1 MIDLAHLF
9 ELAKDNFSPVQWIF
23 GGAIGFLATR
33 WTLTKKERLDAEQK
47 LFENGR
53 DLMLAQNAR
62 YQEFTTVFQ
71 KYISK
76 KDDPTFD
83 DFLSIATAGDN
94 YFHQLAIISN
104 AILAAKVDKQSRD
117 ATLVP
122 SIERAIKSNLPGYYS
137 TLQSIAA
144 RKGYEYHGKLE
155 RAKYTALYAVVEKY
169 GRIETLEENDVTTA
183 G

>member
-1 MIDLAHLF
+1 VIDLAYWF
-9 ELAKDNFSPVQWIF
+9 GIAKDNFSPVQWFF

-62 YQEFTTVFQ
+62 YQEFTNALQ
-71 KYISK
+71 KYITK
-76 KDDPTFD
+76 KKDPTFD

-94 YFHQLAIISN
+94 YFHQLTIVSN
-104 AILAAKVDKQSRD
+104 AILAGKVDSHSRD

-122 SIERAIKSNLPGYYS
+122 RIEEAIKSNLPGYYS

-144 RKGYEYHGKLE
+144 RKGYEYSGKLQ
-155 RAKYTALYAVVEKY
+155 RSQYQAIYAVVEKY
-169 GRIETLEENDVTTA
+169 GNMRPPIQDEERS
-183 G
+183 